1 MAAKA
6 NGSAIDGRTTRHAAY
21 KVSQVIRKRIEE
33 VFGWTKS
40 AAGLRKPARLGRV
53 GWQFTLTMAASLIRL
68 PKLLAASHDQAAR
81 PGAPSDPTLEAHR
94 DHASRRNI
102 SRLRSNQKIRRSSP
116 KDFPAVEAQVAC
128 LGASRSARQHQ
139 NGS

>member
-40 AAGLRKPARLGRV
+40 AAGLRKTRHRGLGRV
-53 GWQFTLTMAASLIRL
+53 GWQFTLTMAAYNLIRL
-68 PKLLAASHDQAAR
+68 PKLLAA
-81 PGAPSDPTLEAHR
+81 
-94 DHASRRNI
+94 
-102 SRLRSNQKIRRSSP
+102 
-116 KDFPAVEAQVAC
+116 VA
-128 LGASRSARQHQ
+128 
-139 NGS
+139 